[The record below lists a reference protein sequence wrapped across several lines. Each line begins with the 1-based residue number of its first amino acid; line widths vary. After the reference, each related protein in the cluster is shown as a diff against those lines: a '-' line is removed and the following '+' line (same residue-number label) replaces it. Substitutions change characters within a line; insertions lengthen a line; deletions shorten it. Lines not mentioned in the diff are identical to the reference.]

1 MDNIGIIDAHVHIFS
16 ESVVSQRE
24 SYFHD
29 PGFRLL
35 YESMK
40 SRISGAQNL
49 LQNMDFAGVEKSF
62 CLGFPWFNPGDC
74 SRENEYLLKSASEN
88 HRLIPF
94 ASVPLK
100 TEEKISSIVKKCS
113 LDGFAGIGEIAFY
126 VTGFN
131 DEQERYF
138 DNICAACQDEN
149 MSVILHINEPVG
161 HNYRGKYITSFSRLL
176 KIISRYPDCKIMLS
190 HWGGGLFIYELMP
203 EIKKTLSNIWYDTAA
218 SIYLYD
224 RKIFGAGI
232 ESAGINKI
240 VMGSDYPLTG
250 PTHYLQQISL
260 LSESAQKQIIRKN
273 ALRFLGIDE
282 EH

>member
-1 MDNIGIIDAHVHIFS
+1 MNNIGIIDAHVHIFS

-24 SYFHD
+24 NYFYD

-35 YESMK
+35 YENAK

-49 LQNMDFAGVEKSF
+49 LQNMNFTGIEKSF
-62 CLGFPWFNPGDC
+62 CLGFPWFNHDDC
-74 SRENEYLLKSASEN
+74 CRENEYLLKSASEN
-88 HRLIPF
+88 NRLIPF

-113 LDGFAGIGEIAFY
+113 RDGFAGIGEIAFY

-138 DNICAACQDEN
+138 DDICSVCQDEN

-161 HNYRGKYITSFSRLL
+161 HIYTGKYETSFSRLL
-176 KIISRYPDCKIMLS
+176 EIISRYPDCKIMLS

-203 EIKKTLSNIWYDTAA
+203 EIRKILSNVWYDTAA

-224 RKIFGAGI
+224 QKIFDAGI
-232 ESAGINKI
+232 ASVGINKI
-240 VMGSDYPLTG
+240 VMGSDYPLIS
-250 PTHYLQQISL
+250 PSRYLQQISSL
-260 LSESAQKQIIRKN
+260 PESTQKQTTRGN
-273 ALRFLGIDE
+273 ALRFLGVKE
-282 EH
+282 